1 MKAADVVITT
11 ALIPGQRAPLLVTE
25 EMVKTMKAGSVI
37 VDLASEQQGN
47 CALTEA
53 GKVVERHGVTIMGV
67 LDLPSRLAFHTS
79 QMFSRNVEKLLL
91 YVIKDGAWKLDPK
104 DEIVAG
110 SLVTLNG
117 DVVHPKVKERMS

>member
-1 MKAADVVITT
+1 
-11 ALIPGQRAPLLVTE
+11 
-25 EMVKTMKAGSVI
+25 
-37 VDLASEQQGN
+37 
-47 CALTEA
+47 
-53 GKVVERHGVTIMGV
+53 VTIMGV